1 MGTNNLIH
9 TNNSS
14 RTSNVIDVVD
24 LDDDDDTP
32 SAPAPAPLRPNQVLI
47 PTGQV
52 RIVPNTQAVT
62 YAVVSNVSTATTMSG
77 PAGMNRVL
85 IARPQQS
92 GQVLVTRN
100 GMGPVVTRP
109 LQVTKLSKLF
119 FTSCHLTT
127 RHLQFFELI
136 ANKIFIDV
144 SVSIECVEANACSG
158 PSSTVCWPTA
168 SYCPTLAASG
178 TSARCFPSTPKPYV
192 EANASEA

>member
-1 MGTNNLIH
+1 MGTNLIH
-9 TNNSS
+9 TINNTS
-14 RTSNVIDVVD
+14 RASNVIDVVD

-32 SAPAPAPLRPNQVLI
+32 SAPAPTPLRPNQVII
-47 PTGQV
+47 PSGQV

-109 LQVTKLSKLF
+109 LQVTKLFKLF

-127 RHLQFFELI
+127 SH
-136 ANKIFIDV
+136 
-144 SVSIECVEANACSG
+144 
-158 PSSTVCWPTA
+158 
-168 SYCPTLAASG
+168 
-178 TSARCFPSTPKPYV
+178 
-192 EANASEA
+192 